1 MQERNLNLNLMI
13 LEVII
18 LINSIIDLDLIFL
31 VIKVLNNIIILL
43 PQLIEEDI
51 LNIIMKVSLYLSFM
65 TN

>member
-51 LNIIMKVSLYLSFM
+51 LNIIMKVSLYLNIM